1 MSQKIQAARRA
12 AGLIILDGQSDEQVK
27 AALEKVS
34 TIKGIEGNELSFE
47 GQRIIEG
54 HGYNLTV
61 NCFDIFE
68 CPNGYLLQVYMDD
81 APNWTVVSKTISKL
95 LRATPDKAVA
105 RRAHGELVKKG
116 LASIH
121 EKF

>member
-1 MSQKIQAARRA
+1 MNKKIEAARRGE
-12 AGLIILDGQSDEQVK
+12 GLIILDGQADEQIK
-27 AALEKVS
+27 AAIKKVS
-34 TIKGIEGNELSFE
+34 TLKDSEDNTLSFE
-47 GQRIIEG
+47 GHRIVEG

-61 NCFDIFE
+61 NSFDIFE
-68 CPNGYLLQVYMDD
+68 CPNGYLLQVYMDN
-81 APNWTVVSKTISKL
+81 APNWTVVAKTISGL
-95 LRATPDKAVA
+95 LKATPDKSLA

>member
-1 MSQKIQAARRA
+1 MNKIQAARR
-12 AGLIILDGQSDEQVK
+12 GEGMIILDGQADDQIK
-27 AALEKVS
+27 AAIEKVS
-34 TIKGIEGNELSFE
+34 SVKGIDGNELSFE
-47 GQRIIEG
+47 GQRIIAG

-61 NCFDIFE
+61 NSFDIFK
-68 CPNGYLLQVYMDD
+68 CPTGYLLQVYMDN
-81 APNWTVVSKTISKL
+81 APNWTVVAKTISGL
-95 LRATPDKAVA
+95 LKATPDKSLA